1 MEDNKIVL
9 DFMVSDYSDAAAC
22 TESSLIHQ
30 SQMEQ
35 MMRLFD
41 KLYKK
46 ARKAKD
52 SREDDFTVKHDTVS
66 IFASRG
72 AGKTTF
78 LLSAQ
83 ERIRK
88 IYDRAVCLRTIDP
101 SAIECKQHPFVNV
114 LASIHEKV
122 EEFLKKNNLKQYDFK
137 NCDYEIQKGFN
148 DCYKKLLKGL
158 PVIEGVGKE
167 NIYDDWD
174 DDEFISIKGM
184 EKAELSNNLNVL
196 FHKYVRKALQ
206 LMDKDCFVVAFDD
219 IDTNFQKGYQLLEV
233 IRKYL
238 TTPQVITILTGDLDL
253 YGKLVRKA
261 TWQCFD
267 KSFLKKETEYADRAK
282 REFSGMINQLE
293 NQYLVKILKPEN
305 RVHLKTIYENIN
317 DERSRTFNIRF
328 SNNTEMSI
336 DKCYEYFLDKIGFSA
351 LNPKISNS
359 LKQYLEGLSTR
370 IQIRLF
376 TLIDKSLTEDKD
388 YESHIASEVM
398 DIFWNDIT
406 QKTSNGKALLH
417 KDRFYVVEM
426 LNFLLNAKALR
437 TGYNFMPSTDD
448 QVLNKALLAI
458 GTQFNQQVKGSPYMI
473 FDFWLR
479 ICYLQ
484 VTIEQLGEK
493 WDELVKNNQD
503 NIDGFLNFTRLNTNT
518 DLTKSI
524 CLSHSYCNHE
534 FDKNPFIAYKSLSG
548 TAILNNFIPEYK
560 TNEDYLLSMLPL
572 TGSMDENMY
581 ETSFVS
587 IYKLLAI
594 LRDILFHIEENEED
608 IDTLHLQL
616 NKFVQYKFYIEPIE
630 NNYPRSQANQRKNED
645 YEINT
650 DKNASRIEKLASDTL
665 KWHYKLGNSVTK
677 FSACTP
683 QFLSRIFTRF
693 YFTVIGIDKDNGYKT
708 AGEKLHAYILALL
721 NAVMVEEAI
730 DKNIPDLNMSTIG
743 NIDNIFI
750 DNIERFHHNLGRLW
764 HMESLYR
771 YSNNPIEETLF
782 YWLAKCPLL
791 ELFLNPFIV
800 SLLSKTEEYQFV
812 SEKLKY
818 GRIRMSL
825 PLWEEQ
831 TKNFNAQL
839 KELAEIQKWLTE
851 YQRYKNTLE
860 NLTVIVRMLRNTQLH
875 PELLLKYD
883 GQRQQYQKQRDDLRK
898 KLTDSA
904 VSLSKVKFKLSLNMT
919 DKEYLSVASQVAY
932 SIKSLNEK
940 IDRNRTLIEQAK
952 KEESNIKDFVKR
964 EQKYDAS
971 PSFDYL
977 CRIETTLQ
985 ERISNVSDFDYE
997 FPDRL

>member
-52 SREDDFTVKHDTVS
+52 SMEDDFTVKHDTVS

-122 EEFLKKNNLKQYDFK
+122 EEFLKKDNLKQYDFK
-137 NCDYEIQKGFN
+137 NCDYESQKGFN

-282 REFSGMINQLE
+282 REFAGMINQLE

-376 TLIDKSLTEDKD
+376 TLIDKSLTGDKD

-437 TGYNFMPSTDD
+437 TGYNFMPSTED

-493 WDELVKNNQD
+493 PDKP
-503 NIDGFLNFTRLNTNT
+503 NIKDFLDFTKLNVNV

-524 CLSHSYCNHE
+524 CLSHAYCNHE
-534 FDKNPFIAYKSLSG
+534 FDKNPFIVYKSLSG

-608 IDTLHLQL
+608 IDTLHLLL

-630 NNYPRSQANQRKNED
+630 NNYTRSQANQRKNED
-645 YEINT
+645 YEIDT
-650 DKNASRIEKLASDTL
+650 DKNASRIEKLASDIL
-665 KWHYKLGNSVTK
+665 KWHYKLGNSETK

-743 NIDNIFI
+743 NIDNLFI
-750 DNIERFHHNLGRLW
+750 DNIGRFHHF
-764 HMESLYR
+764 SIYK
-771 YSNNPIEETLF
+771 IEGTLF

-800 SLLSKTEEYQFV
+800 SLLSNTEEYQFV

-818 GRIRMSL
+818 SRIEMSL
-825 PLWEEQ
+825 SLRKRQ
-831 TKNFNAQL
+831 TTFYNDQL
-839 KELAEIQKWLTE
+839 KELGEIQKWLTE
-851 YQRYKNTLE
+851 YQRFKDTLE
-860 NLTVIVRMLRNTQLH
+860 DLSILSKMLRSNKLNSDN
-875 PELLLKYD
+875 LLEYRNERKRL
-883 GQRQQYQKQRDDLRK
+883 QMQRDTLRK
-898 KLTDSA
+898 YLTENV
-904 VSLSKVKFKLSLNMT
+904 VSLSKGKFKLSLNMT
-919 DKEYLSVASQVAY
+919 DNEFLLAASQISY
-932 SIKSLNEK
+932 LIKSLNEK
-940 IDRNRTLIEQAK
+940 IDRNKTLIKQAE

-964 EQKYDAS
+964 EQKCDAS

-985 ERISNVSDFDYE
+985 ERTSNVPDFDYE

>member
-1 MEDNKIVL
+1 
-9 DFMVSDYSDAAAC
+9 
-22 TESSLIHQ
+22 
-30 SQMEQ
+30 
-35 MMRLFD
+35 
-41 KLYKK
+41 
-46 ARKAKD
+46 
-52 SREDDFTVKHDTVS
+52 
-66 IFASRG
+66 
-72 AGKTTF
+72 
-78 LLSAQ
+78 
-83 ERIRK
+83 
-88 IYDRAVCLRTIDP
+88 
-101 SAIECKQHPFVNV
+101 
-114 LASIHEKV
+114 
-122 EEFLKKNNLKQYDFK
+122 
-137 NCDYEIQKGFN
+137 
-148 DCYKKLLKGL
+148 
-158 PVIEGVGKE
+158 
-167 NIYDDWD
+167 
-174 DDEFISIKGM
+174 
-184 EKAELSNNLNVL
+184 
-196 FHKYVRKALQ
+196 
-206 LMDKDCFVVAFDD
+206 
-219 IDTNFQKGYQLLEV
+219 
-233 IRKYL
+233 
-238 TTPQVITILTGDLDL
+238 
-253 YGKLVRKA
+253 
-261 TWQCFD
+261 
-267 KSFLKKETEYADRAK
+267 
-282 REFSGMINQLE
+282 
-293 NQYLVKILKPEN
+293 
-305 RVHLKTIYENIN
+305 
-317 DERSRTFNIRF
+317 
-328 SNNTEMSI
+328 
-336 DKCYEYFLDKIGFSA
+336 
-351 LNPKISNS
+351 
-359 LKQYLEGLSTR
+359 
-370 IQIRLF
+370 
-376 TLIDKSLTEDKD
+376 
-388 YESHIASEVM
+388 
-398 DIFWNDIT
+398 
-406 QKTSNGKALLH
+406 
-417 KDRFYVVEM
+417 
-426 LNFLLNAKALR
+426 
-437 TGYNFMPSTDD
+437 MPSTED

-493 WDELVKNNQD
+493 RGELVKNNQD

-524 CLSHSYCNHE
+524 CLSHAYCNHE

-630 NNYPRSQANQRKNED
+630 NNYPRPQANQRKNED

-665 KWHYKLGNSVTK
+665 KWHYELGNSETK
-677 FSACTP
+677 FSTCTP

-750 DNIERFHHNLGRLW
+750 DNIERFHHF
-764 HMESLYR
+764 SIYK
-771 YSNNPIEETLF
+771 IEGTLF

-800 SLLSKTEEYQFV
+800 SLLSNTEEYQFV

-818 GRIRMSL
+818 GRIEMSL
-825 PLWEEQ
+825 SLWKRQ
-831 TKNFNAQL
+831 TVFYNTQL
-839 KELAEIQKWLTE
+839 KELYAIQKWLTE
-851 YQRYKNTLE
+851 YQNFKNTLE
-860 NLTVIVRMLRNTQLH
+860 DLNILSKILKDNKLSSDTLFKYRNERKQL
-875 PELLLKYD
+875 
-883 GQRQQYQKQRDDLRK
+883 QMQRDTLRK
-898 KLTDSA
+898 YLTENV
-904 VSLSKVKFKLSLNMT
+904 VSLSKGKFKLSMNMT
-919 DKEYLSVASQVAY
+919 DNESFLAASRISYL
-932 SIKSLNEK
+932 IKSLNEK
-940 IDRNRTLIEQAK
+940 IDRNKTLTEQAK

-964 EQKYDAS
+964 EQKCDAS

-985 ERISNVSDFDYE
+985 ERTSNVSDFDYE

>member
-122 EEFLKKNNLKQYDFK
+122 EEFLKKDNLKQYDFK

-376 TLIDKSLTEDKD
+376 TLIDKSLTGDKD

-493 WDELVKNNQD
+493 RGESVKNNQD

-524 CLSHSYCNHE
+524 CLSHAYCNHE

-594 LRDILFHIEENEED
+594 LRDILFHIEGNEED

-665 KWHYKLGNSVTK
+665 KWHYELGNSETK
-677 FSACTP
+677 FSTCTP

-750 DNIERFHHNLGRLW
+750 DNIERFHHF
-764 HMESLYR
+764 SIYK
-771 YSNNPIEETLF
+771 IEGTLF

-800 SLLSKTEEYQFV
+800 SLLSNTEEYQFV

-818 GRIRMSL
+818 GRIEMSL
-825 PLWEEQ
+825 SLWKRQ
-831 TKNFNAQL
+831 TVFYNTQL
-839 KELAEIQKWLTE
+839 KELYAIQKWLTE
-851 YQRYKNTLE
+851 YQNFKNTLE
-860 NLTVIVRMLRNTQLH
+860 DLNILSKILKDNKLSSDTLFKYRNERKQLQMQRDTLRKNLTENV
-875 PELLLKYD
+875 
-883 GQRQQYQKQRDDLRK
+883 
-898 KLTDSA
+898 
-904 VSLSKVKFKLSLNMT
+904 VSLSKGKFKLSMNMT
-919 DKEYLSVASQVAY
+919 DNESFLAASRISYL
-932 SIKSLNEK
+932 IKSLNEK
-940 IDRNRTLIEQAK
+940 IDRNKTLTEQAK

-964 EQKYDAS
+964 EQKCDAS

-985 ERISNVSDFDYE
+985 ERTSNVSDFDYE

>member
-52 SREDDFTVKHDTVS
+52 SMEDDFTVKHDTVS

-437 TGYNFMPSTDD
+437 TGYNFMPSTED

-493 WDELVKNNQD
+493 RGESVKNNQD

-524 CLSHSYCNHE
+524 CLSHAYCNHE

-665 KWHYKLGNSVTK
+665 KWHYELGNSETK
-677 FSACTP
+677 FSTCTP

-730 DKNIPDLNMSTIG
+730 DKNVPDLNMSTIG

-750 DNIERFHHNLGRLW
+750 DNIERFHHF
-764 HMESLYR
+764 SIYK
-771 YSNNPIEETLF
+771 IEGTLF

-800 SLLSKTEEYQFV
+800 SLLSNTEEYQFV

-818 GRIRMSL
+818 GRIEMSL
-825 PLWEEQ
+825 SLWKRQ
-831 TKNFNAQL
+831 TVFYNTQL
-839 KELAEIQKWLTE
+839 KELYAIQKWLTE
-851 YQRYKNTLE
+851 YQNFKNTLE
-860 NLTVIVRMLRNTQLH
+860 DLNI
-875 PELLLKYD
+875 LLKILKDNKLSSDTLFKYRNERK
-883 GQRQQYQKQRDDLRK
+883 QLQMQRDTLRK
-898 KLTDSA
+898 YLTENV
-904 VSLSKVKFKLSLNMT
+904 VSLSKGKFKLSMNMT
-919 DKEYLSVASQVAY
+919 DNESFLAASRISYL
-932 SIKSLNEK
+932 IKSLNEK
-940 IDRNRTLIEQAK
+940 IDRNKTLTEQAK

-964 EQKYDAS
+964 EQKCDAS

-985 ERISNVSDFDYE
+985 ERTSNVSDFDYE

>member
-41 KLYKK
+41 KLYEK
-46 ARKAKD
+46 ARKAKE

-88 IYDRAVCLRTIDP
+88 KYDRAVCLRTIDP

-122 EEFLKKNNLKQYDFK
+122 EEFLKKENLKQYAF
-137 NCDYEIQKGFN
+137 NNNDYESQKGFN
-148 DCYKKLLKGL
+148 NCYKKLLKGL

-196 FHKYVRKALQ
+196 FHEYVKKALQ

-267 KSFLKKETEYADRAK
+267 KGFLKKETEYADRAK
-282 REFSGMINQLE
+282 REFAGMINQLE

-305 RVHLKTIYENIN
+305 RIHLKTIYENIN
-317 DERSRTFNIRF
+317 DEKGSAFNIKF
-328 SNNTEMSI
+328 SDGTEMSI
-336 DKCYEYFLDKIGFSA
+336 DKCYGYFLDKIGFSA

-376 TLIDKSLTEDKD
+376 TLINKSLTKRND
-388 YESHIASEVM
+388 YENNFASEVM

-406 QKTSNGKALLH
+406 QKTLNGKALLH

-448 QVLNKALLAI
+448 PVLNKALLAI

-493 WDELVKNNQD
+493 PDKP
-503 NIDGFLNFTRLNTNT
+503 NIKDFLDFTKLNVNV

-524 CLSHSYCNHE
+524 CLSHAYCNHE
-534 FDKNPFIAYKSLSG
+534 FDKNPFIVYKSLSG

-608 IDTLHLQL
+608 IDTLHLLL

-630 NNYPRSQANQRKNED
+630 NNYTRSQANQRKNED
-645 YEINT
+645 YEIDT
-650 DKNASRIEKLASDTL
+650 DKNASRIEKLASDIL
-665 KWHYKLGNSVTK
+665 KWHYKLGNSETK

-743 NIDNIFI
+743 NIDNLFI
-750 DNIERFHHNLGRLW
+750 DNIGRFHHF
-764 HMESLYR
+764 SIYK
-771 YSNNPIEETLF
+771 IEGTLF

-800 SLLSKTEEYQFV
+800 SLLSNTEEYQFV

-818 GRIRMSL
+818 SRIEMSL
-825 PLWEEQ
+825 SLWKRQ
-831 TKNFNAQL
+831 TTFYNDQL
-839 KELAEIQKWLTE
+839 KELGEIQKWLTE
-851 YQRYKNTLE
+851 YQRFKDTLE
-860 NLTVIVRMLRNTQLH
+860 DLSILSKMLRNNKLNSDN
-875 PELLLKYD
+875 LLEYRNERKRL
-883 GQRQQYQKQRDDLRK
+883 QMQRDTLRK
-898 KLTDSA
+898 YLTENV
-904 VSLSKVKFKLSLNMT
+904 VSLSKGKFKLSLNMT
-919 DKEYLSVASQVAY
+919 DEEFLSVASQVSY
-932 SIKSLNEK
+932 SIKSLNKK
-940 IDRNRTLIEQAK
+940 IDRNKTLTEQAK

-964 EQKYDAS
+964 EQKCDAS

-985 ERISNVSDFDYE
+985 ERTSNVPDFDYE

>member
-437 TGYNFMPSTDD
+437 TGYNFMPSTED

-493 WDELVKNNQD
+493 RGESVKNNQD

-524 CLSHSYCNHE
+524 CLSHAYCNHE

-665 KWHYKLGNSVTK
+665 KWHYELGNSETK
-677 FSACTP
+677 FSTCTP

-750 DNIERFHHNLGRLW
+750 DNIERFHHF
-764 HMESLYR
+764 SIYK
-771 YSNNPIEETLF
+771 IEGTLF

-800 SLLSKTEEYQFV
+800 SLLSNTEEYQFV

-818 GRIRMSL
+818 GRIEMSL
-825 PLWEEQ
+825 SLWKRQ
-831 TKNFNAQL
+831 TVFYNTQL
-839 KELAEIQKWLTE
+839 KELYAIQKWLTE
-851 YQRYKNTLE
+851 YQNFKNTLE
-860 NLTVIVRMLRNTQLH
+860 DLNILSKILKDNKLSSDTLFKYRNERKQL
-875 PELLLKYD
+875 
-883 GQRQQYQKQRDDLRK
+883 QMQRDTLRK
-898 KLTDSA
+898 YLTENV
-904 VSLSKVKFKLSLNMT
+904 VSLSKGKFKLSMNMT
-919 DKEYLSVASQVAY
+919 DNESFLAASRISYL
-932 SIKSLNEK
+932 IKSLNEK
-940 IDRNRTLIEQAK
+940 NDRNKTLIKQAE

-964 EQKYDAS
+964 EQKCDAS

-985 ERISNVSDFDYE
+985 ERTSNVPDFDYE

>member
-122 EEFLKKNNLKQYDFK
+122 EEFLKKENLKQYAF
-137 NCDYEIQKGFN
+137 NNNDYESQKGFN
-148 DCYKKLLKGL
+148 NCYKKLLKGL

-282 REFSGMINQLE
+282 REFAGMINQLE

-437 TGYNFMPSTDD
+437 TGYNFMPSTED

-493 WDELVKNNQD
+493 RGELVKNNQD

-524 CLSHSYCNHE
+524 CLSHAYCNHE

-665 KWHYKLGNSVTK
+665 KWHYELGNSETK
-677 FSACTP
+677 FSTCTP

-750 DNIERFHHNLGRLW
+750 DNIERFHHF
-764 HMESLYR
+764 SIYK
-771 YSNNPIEETLF
+771 IEGTLF

-800 SLLSKTEEYQFV
+800 SLLSNTEEYQFV

-818 GRIRMSL
+818 GRIEMSL
-825 PLWEEQ
+825 SLWKRQ
-831 TKNFNAQL
+831 TVFYNTQL
-839 KELAEIQKWLTE
+839 KELYAIQKWLTE
-851 YQRYKNTLE
+851 YQNFKNTLE
-860 NLTVIVRMLRNTQLH
+860 DLNILSKILKDNKLSSDTLFKYRNERKQLQMQRDTLRKNLTENV
-875 PELLLKYD
+875 
-883 GQRQQYQKQRDDLRK
+883 
-898 KLTDSA
+898 
-904 VSLSKVKFKLSLNMT
+904 VSLSKGKFKLSMNMT
-919 DKEYLSVASQVAY
+919 DNESFLAASRISYL
-932 SIKSLNEK
+932 IKSLNEK
-940 IDRNRTLIEQAK
+940 IDRNKTLTEQAK

-964 EQKYDAS
+964 EQKCDAS

-985 ERISNVSDFDYE
+985 ERTSNVSDFDYE

>member
-122 EEFLKKNNLKQYDFK
+122 EEFLKKDNLKQYDFK

-282 REFSGMINQLE
+282 REFAGMINQLE

-376 TLIDKSLTEDKD
+376 TLIDKSLTGDKD

-437 TGYNFMPSTDD
+437 TGYNFMPSTED

-493 WDELVKNNQD
+493 RGESVKNNQD

-524 CLSHSYCNHE
+524 CLSHAYCNHE

-665 KWHYKLGNSVTK
+665 KWHYELGNSETK
-677 FSACTP
+677 FSTCTP

-750 DNIERFHHNLGRLW
+750 DNIERFHHF
-764 HMESLYR
+764 SIYK
-771 YSNNPIEETLF
+771 IEGTLF

-800 SLLSKTEEYQFV
+800 SLLSNTEEYQFV

-818 GRIRMSL
+818 GRIEMSL
-825 PLWEEQ
+825 SLWKRQ
-831 TKNFNAQL
+831 TVFYNTQL
-839 KELAEIQKWLTE
+839 KELYAIQKWLTE
-851 YQRYKNTLE
+851 YQNFKNTLE
-860 NLTVIVRMLRNTQLH
+860 DLNILSKILKDNKLSSDTLFKYRNERKQL
-875 PELLLKYD
+875 
-883 GQRQQYQKQRDDLRK
+883 QMQRDTLRK
-898 KLTDSA
+898 YLTENV
-904 VSLSKVKFKLSLNMT
+904 VSLSKGKFKLSMNMT
-919 DKEYLSVASQVAY
+919 DNESFLAASRISYL
-932 SIKSLNEK
+932 IKSLNEK
-940 IDRNRTLIEQAK
+940 NDRNKTLIKQAE

-964 EQKYDAS
+964 EQKCDAS

-985 ERISNVSDFDYE
+985 ERTSNVPDFDYE

>member
-88 IYDRAVCLRTIDP
+88 KYDRAVCLRTIDP

-122 EEFLKKNNLKQYDFK
+122 EEFLKKENLKQYAF
-137 NCDYEIQKGFN
+137 NNNDYESQKGFN
-148 DCYKKLLKGL
+148 NCYKKLLKGL

-196 FHKYVRKALQ
+196 FHEYVKKALQ

-267 KSFLKKETEYADRAK
+267 KGFLKKETEYADRAK
-282 REFSGMINQLE
+282 REFAGMINQLE

-305 RVHLKTIYENIN
+305 RIHLKTIYENIN
-317 DERSRTFNIRF
+317 DEKGSAFNIKF
-328 SNNTEMSI
+328 SDGTEMSI
-336 DKCYEYFLDKIGFSA
+336 DKCYGYFLDKIGFSA

-376 TLIDKSLTEDKD
+376 TLINKSLTKRND
-388 YESHIASEVM
+388 YENNFASEVM

-406 QKTSNGKALLH
+406 QKTLNGKALLH

-448 QVLNKALLAI
+448 SVLNKALLAI

-493 WDELVKNNQD
+493 PDKP
-503 NIDGFLNFTRLNTNT
+503 NIKDFLDFTKLNVNV

-524 CLSHSYCNHE
+524 CLSHAYCNHE
-534 FDKNPFIAYKSLSG
+534 FDKNPFIVYKSLSG

-608 IDTLHLQL
+608 IDTLHLLL

-630 NNYPRSQANQRKNED
+630 NNYTRSQANQRKNED
-645 YEINT
+645 YEIDT
-650 DKNASRIEKLASDTL
+650 DKNASRIEKLASDIL
-665 KWHYKLGNSVTK
+665 KWHYKLGNSETK

-743 NIDNIFI
+743 NIDNLFI
-750 DNIERFHHNLGRLW
+750 DNIGRFHHF
-764 HMESLYR
+764 SIYK
-771 YSNNPIEETLF
+771 IEGTLF

-800 SLLSKTEEYQFV
+800 SLLSNTEEYQFV

-818 GRIRMSL
+818 SRIEMSL
-825 PLWEEQ
+825 SLWKRQ
-831 TKNFNAQL
+831 TTFYNDQL
-839 KELAEIQKWLTE
+839 KELGEIQKWLTE
-851 YQRYKNTLE
+851 YQRFKDTLE
-860 NLTVIVRMLRNTQLH
+860 DLSILSKMLRNNKLNSDN
-875 PELLLKYD
+875 LLEYRNERKRL
-883 GQRQQYQKQRDDLRK
+883 QMQRDTLRK
-898 KLTDSA
+898 YLTENV
-904 VSLSKVKFKLSLNMT
+904 VSLSKGKFKLSLNMT
-919 DKEYLSVASQVAY
+919 DEEFLSVASQVSY
-932 SIKSLNEK
+932 SIKSLNKK
-940 IDRNRTLIEQAK
+940 IDRNKTLTEQAK

-964 EQKYDAS
+964 EQKCDAS

-985 ERISNVSDFDYE
+985 ERTSNVPDFDYE

>member
-282 REFSGMINQLE
+282 REFAGMINQLE

-493 WDELVKNNQD
+493 RGELVKNNQD

-524 CLSHSYCNHE
+524 CLSHAYCNHE

-665 KWHYKLGNSVTK
+665 KWHYELGNSETK
-677 FSACTP
+677 FSTCTP

-750 DNIERFHHNLGRLW
+750 DNIERFHHF
-764 HMESLYR
+764 SIYK
-771 YSNNPIEETLF
+771 IEGTLF

-800 SLLSKTEEYQFV
+800 SLLSNTEEYQFV

-818 GRIRMSL
+818 GRIEMSL
-825 PLWEEQ
+825 SLWKRQ
-831 TKNFNAQL
+831 TVFYNTQL
-839 KELAEIQKWLTE
+839 KELYAIQKWLTE
-851 YQRYKNTLE
+851 YQNFKNTLE
-860 NLTVIVRMLRNTQLH
+860 DLNILSKILKDNKLSSDTLFKYRNERKQL
-875 PELLLKYD
+875 
-883 GQRQQYQKQRDDLRK
+883 QMQRDTLRK
-898 KLTDSA
+898 YLTENV
-904 VSLSKVKFKLSLNMT
+904 VSLSKGKFKLSMNMT
-919 DKEYLSVASQVAY
+919 DNESFLAASRISYL
-932 SIKSLNEK
+932 IKSLNEK
-940 IDRNRTLIEQAK
+940 NDRNKTLIKQAE

-964 EQKYDAS
+964 EQKCDAS

-977 CRIETTLQ
+977 CRIETILQ
-985 ERISNVSDFDYE
+985 ERTSNVPDFDYE